1 MWKDPIVEELHALRA
16 QMTQAVGGDMHRYA
30 QQLRE
35 SQQQRLAAR
44 AQLSQPSNRQPSSPI
59 KRSLS

>member
-30 QQLRE
+30 QQLRD

-44 AQLSQPSNRQPSSPI
+44 NQLAQPSNRTPTAQT